1 MCSDGAG
8 EIAKNQKI
16 TIKSVCINVYVAHM
30 VCHTVGVW
38 VMEVVEGEG
47 VLGEL
52 GEEVEEVEEGRELR
66 QGGQEGQQC

>member
-1 MCSDGAG
+1 MCSDRAG
-8 EIAKNQKI
+8 EIAKNHNYK
-16 TIKSVCINVYVAHM
+16 KSVCINVYVAHM

-66 QGGQEGQQC
+66 QGRREGQQC